1 MEMNRAIPDGIM
13 AYAGHPYVKTIAK
26 NGDIYYTDEF
36 YTAMYEK
43 ITKESMTYVEAY
55 NALGFETSI
64 LTEDRA
70 YSAGKRAVQRAR
82 NRRAFERNPAEFD
95 SDTPFEEMMSR
106 YLNGSMTREE
116 LYANMAA
123 RLIVLEEIHKELK
136 KTISSLP
143 GEKKK

>member
-1 MEMNRAIPDGIM
+1 
-13 AYAGHPYVKTIAK
+13 
-26 NGDIYYTDEF
+26 
-36 YTAMYEK
+36 
-43 ITKESMTYVEAY
+43 
-55 NALGFETSI
+55 
-64 LTEDRA
+64 
-70 YSAGKRAVQRAR
+70 
-82 NRRAFERNPAEFD
+82 
-95 SDTPFEEMMSR
+95 MSR

>member
-36 YTAMYEK
+36 YAAMYEK

-55 NALGFETSI
+55 NALGFDTSI

-95 SDTPFEEMMSR
+95 SDTPFDEMMSR

>member
-1 MEMNRAIPDGIM
+1 MEMNRAIPDGIA
-13 AYAGHPYVKTIAK
+13 AYANHPYVKTIAK

-36 YTAMYEK
+36 YAAMYEK

-55 NALGFETSI
+55 NALGFDTSV